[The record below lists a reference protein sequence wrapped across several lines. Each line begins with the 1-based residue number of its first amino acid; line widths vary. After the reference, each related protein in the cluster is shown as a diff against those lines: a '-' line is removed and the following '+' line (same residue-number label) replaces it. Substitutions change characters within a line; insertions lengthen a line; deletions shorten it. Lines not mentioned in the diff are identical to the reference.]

1 MGVFC
6 SCTQPI
12 IYAKEKQVVDI
23 NQKVQEQ
30 KNISN
35 KNSYNK
41 LKFKEKHITKDST
54 LVNYNNNSPDNH
66 ESIRNLSKNNL
77 TEIEQQNNS
86 SKKMKINIIKLQMIK
101 LKKKMKIIFLLK

>member
-41 LKFKEKHITKDST
+41 LKFKEKHLTKDST

-86 SKKMKINIIKLQMIK
+86 SKKNENKYNKTSNDKIE
-101 LKKKMKIIFLLK
+101 KKK